1 MNDITLYQFELC
13 PYCHKVNAGLE
24 LKGLAYR
31 KVQVNPMSKKELPAL
46 PASAPRKVPVLE
58 IDGKLLWDSTVILT
72 YLDEHFPDATPFL
85 PEDAAARAK
94 TLEIE
99 AWVDDALTF
108 ALPTVIYGTW
118 GEAAKAAQVTARTSN
133 FGFFQ
138 NAMVRA
144 GGSLVM
150 HEVSKRILKK
160 RGQTDG
166 RRWLSS
172 ELDKFEAWLGD
183 QPFVCGDALSLG
195 DVATHGALTCIQEF
209 PAFAE
214 MMRRPRLAA
223 WYARVSAL
231 RSARRAGATVTASPA
246 SSAAPRGSAAS
257 SPASAP

>member
-1 MNDITLYQFELC
+1 MNDVTLYQFELC
-13 PYCHKVNAGLE
+13 PYCHKVCAGLE
-24 LKGLAYR
+24 LKGIAHR

-58 IDGKLLWDSTVILT
+58 IDGKLLWDSTDILT
-72 YLDEHFPDATPFL
+72 YLDEHFPGGTRFL
-85 PEDAAARAK
+85 PDEPAARAK

-118 GEAAKAAQVTARTSN
+118 GEAVKAAQVTARTSN

-160 RGQTDG
+160 RGQSDG
-166 RRWLSS
+166 RRWLAT

-183 QPFVCGDALSLG
+183 QAFVCGEEISLG

-209 PAFAE
+209 PAFDE

-223 WYARVSAL
+223 WYRRV
-231 RSARRAGATVTASPA
+231 SARRAERRAGAPVTSSSA
-246 SSAAPRGSAAS
+246 SSAAQRGSSAS
-257 SPASAP
+257 PPA

>member
-1 MNDITLYQFELC
+1 MSDVTLYQFELC
-13 PYCHKVNAGLE
+13 PYCQKVRAGLE
-24 LKGLAYR
+24 LKGIAFR
-31 KVQVNPMSKKELPAL
+31 KVEVNPMNKKELPAL
-46 PASAPRKVPVLE
+46 PAGAPRKVPVLA
-58 IDGKLLWDSTVILT
+58 IDGKLLWDSTEILA
-72 YLDEHFPDATPFL
+72 YLDEHFAGAVRFL
-85 PEDAAARAK
+85 PEAPEARQK
-94 TLEIE
+94 TQQVE

-166 RRWLSS
+166 RRWLAS
-172 ELDKFEAWLGD
+172 ELDQFEAWLGE
-183 QPFVCGDALSLG
+183 QPFVCGGALTLG
-195 DVATHGALTCIQEF
+195 DVATHGALTCIKEF
-209 PAFAE
+209 PAFEE

-223 WYARVSAL
+223 WYSRVAAARAEH
-231 RSARRAGATVTASPA
+231 RAGAM
-246 SSAAPRGSAAS
+246 AA
-257 SPASAP
+257 